1 MVPNLDLILV
11 AFLYGSLIACVIL
24 LAVFVILITLL
35 LTFSFSIF
43 SIVFIDSYIIF
54 SLLSNEYVGSVEAN
68 LELGFVLLLYF
79 LMRYAIAAAL
89 ASKPSVDRLV
99 SQLRLKAQHA
109 MNRIDALLLVHIR
122 RS

>member
-24 LAVFVILITLL
+24 LAAFVILLTRL

-43 SIVFIDSYIIF
+43 SVVFIDSYIF
-54 SLLSNEYVGSVEAN
+54 SFLSDEYDGSVEAN
-68 LELGFVLLLYF
+68 LELGFALLLYI
-79 LMRYAIAAAL
+79 LMRYAIAAVL

-99 SQLRLKAQHA
+99 S
-109 MNRIDALLLVHIR
+109 
-122 RS
+122 